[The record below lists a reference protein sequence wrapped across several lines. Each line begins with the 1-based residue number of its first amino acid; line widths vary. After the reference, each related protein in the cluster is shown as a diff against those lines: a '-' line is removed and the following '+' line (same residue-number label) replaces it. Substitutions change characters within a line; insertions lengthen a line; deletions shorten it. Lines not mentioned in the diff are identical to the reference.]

1 MINLPSVTA
10 VIIDT
15 HNHQAAISAIV
26 KTLRIINPAKLL
38 FLTDMEITVPGAEVI
53 KIEPIKSKA
62 EYSQFCIKKLNQYIG
77 TEHVLLFQWDG
88 FPINGKAW
96 NDDFL
101 KYDYI
106 GAPFDYD
113 HERQVGNGGFS
124 LRSKRLHTVLA
135 EDNFIDILHPEDQ
148 SICIIYRWY
157 LEKKYNVK
165 FAPRALAEQFAYEC
179 VEPTVPT
186 FGFHNFAGRPY
197 KPCVIVR
204 RTGALGDVIAVE
216 PVLEYYYK
224 QGYRVFLDTLPD
236 FYLLFCQHRYNVEYA
251 QHINPRMPYTFVDLD
266 MAYEAVPK
274 QLHLQSYY
282 EKAGIADGEIKR
294 PTLYMDLALKDRMFK
309 NKTAVIHYNKRPQ
322 GGRNIYDVDW
332 DSIVSVLNAIGY
344 DVIQV
349 GLGEHV
355 RINGAMSIHTASTN
369 LLQYVVA
376 SCDLFIGAD
385 SGVSHIAVAH
395 GIPSVIFFGNVK
407 AEYIHPD
414 LSNVCVIEHEN
425 VCDKPKCWHELVSTE
440 GQPCYID
447 ESKPPCATFDTETVI
462 SKIHEFINRQD

>member
-1 MINLPSVTA
+1 MINLPSITA
-10 VIIDT
+10 IIIDT
-15 HNHQAAISAIV
+15 HNHAGAINAIR
-26 KTLRIINPAKLL
+26 KTLKHIKPARTL
-38 FLTDMEITVPGAEVI
+38 FLTDMEIAIPDVEIV
-53 KIEPIKSKA
+53 KIDKITSKR
-62 EYSQFCIKKLNQYIG
+62 EYSEFCIKKLNRYFN
-77 TEHVLLFQWDG
+77 TPHVLIFQWDG
-88 FPINGKAW
+88 YVLDGSAW
-96 NDDFL
+96 SDDFL

-135 EDNFIDILHPEDQ
+135 EDNWIDVLHPEDQ
-148 SICIIYRWY
+148 SICIIYRFY
-157 LEKKYNVK
+157 LEEKYAIK
-165 FAPRALAEQFAYEC
+165 FAPRDLAEKFAYEC
-179 VEPTVPT
+179 LEPISST
-186 FGFHNFAGRPY
+186 FGFHNFGGTPY

-204 RTGALGDVIAVE
+204 RTGAMGDVIAVE

-224 QGYRVFLDTLPD
+224 HGYRVFLDTLPD
-236 FYLLFCQHRYNVEYA
+236 FYLLFMQHRYNVEYA
-251 QHINPRMPYTFVDLD
+251 QRINPRMPYTFVNLD
-266 MAYEAVPK
+266 MAYEENPK

-282 EKAGIADGEIKR
+282 EKAGITDGEIKR
-294 PTLYMDLALKDRMFK
+294 PTLYMDLAKKDKMFK

-332 DSIVSVLNAIGY
+332 DSIVSVLSAIGY

-349 GLGEHV
+349 GLGDHAN
-355 RINGAMSIHTASTN
+355 INGAMSIHTASTN

-385 SGVSHIAVAH
+385 SGVSHVAVAH

-414 LSNVCVIEHEN
+414 LSKVCVIDN
-425 VCDKPKCWHELVSTE
+425 GVCCTIPKCWHEVENGTE
-440 GQPCYID
+440 GMECILD
-447 ESKPPCATFDTETVI
+447 ENKPLCAVFDTETVI
-462 SKIHEFINRQD
+462 SKIHEFLNR